1 MNRPESIK
9 NYDEIDLKLGIKS
22 SLPNI
27 KSTLALAVLLWE
39 CADRPATLKYSTE
52 TNGEII
58 IDKDI
63 EDSVINFLAD
73 ICAEEDVNETTLI
86 STINKNQLFKS
97 QMEALIVAFELIWKL
112 AKVSFVDINK
122 PASSERTGGVRYA
135 KMLSFSINADIIHSI
150 IASNREAYI
159 KVLMSWIGFK
169 VAYDVEHE
177 KNLMELL
184 VALSENAVF
193 KMTDGDKDVV
203 FNQNSIYSKLLETS
217 QSVDLNG
224 DKEAKGSLR
233 ILKSLLSDGMNPH
246 LIYSNGSVETPS
258 EHASDLAEYQKRV
271 DTFLSLSATKIM
283 GAEALDRNE
292 QGLDDLLTPAWFKQ
306 EAEQLGTIDE
316 EAEELYK
323 EFKER
328 FSPETLKSLDGVD
341 LLHKIFLNETNN
353 KDSLC
358 YVLEYDKRFNI
369 FGSVAGG
376 SAYKYGLF
384 YSKNNQSWMAGTSS
398 RQKRLTQEEAIS
410 LGKQIRD
417 EIVSGADII
426 ANYGEIAELK
436 DYANLNAKLYEV
448 MPNTINKS
456 WVIMYYH
463 MMFPQIF
470 PVFYNEDWQRKVL
483 DKIRIEAEQ
492 NSFIRMGQ
500 IALFVKDCGISNV
513 AFSKI
518 VTKADFPVFAN
529 ETSKDSEQLS
539 LNYSYDSSKGGAQ
552 NIVIYGTPGCGK
564 SFYVQNTLLNKFS
577 VEEDNRIRTTFYQDY
592 TNTDFVGQILPRV
605 YDDKSVTY
613 EFNPGPFALAL
624 KKAIE
629 FPDIY
634 VALIIEE
641 LNRGNAASIFG
652 DIFQLLD
659 RDETGKS
666 RYGITNVYLQ
676 DYLNDYFNDRDFSF
690 ASIYIPSN
698 LYIVATM
705 NTSDQNVFT
714 LDTAFKRRWQFE
726 KIRNEFKDDHEYKGY
741 YIPGMNQITW
751 ENLAT
756 SINDYIVNSSNEL
769 SSEDKQLGVYFVDK
783 NTLCETLDDCK
794 NEEKKK
800 KFAYKL
806 FEYLWDDVAKFS
818 RPDWFGGDIKSLDQ
832 LIDAYL
838 KNGEKVFVDGIIK
851 QSDEN

>member
-1 MNRPESIK
+1 MNDLLQNKLNQLKNAADYECWYLVKQPTEFAKLCYLVCALEDFQKNHQNENLETFINNKIASIQK
-9 NYDEIDLKLGIKS
+9 
-22 SLPNI
+22 
-27 KSTLALAVLLWE
+27 TV
-39 CADRPATLKYSTE
+39 
-52 TNGEII
+52 GEIELSNNYRALRAAAFFGLITMSGTNYKNALITQTYNEICDRCNSKFENIELYTDI
-58 IDKDI
+58 IDRQIEKIFLSSDIDEGNNSVRKDFRLYPVMLLYKVLI
-63 EDSVINFLAD
+63 ELGRTTGEYKISLTEYKFLVATTKKFED
-73 ICAEEDVNETTLI
+73 FLDTLLQIKLLREDKFAPAEFEKYASKFDNRMLQALKQLNTLI
-86 STINKNQLFKS
+86 VDSKSISINPNKMEEVAQKVFIFENNASMFADDNYLDFLGSTR
-97 QMEALIVAFELIWKL
+97 ALIELD
-112 AKVSFVDINK
+112 SHD
-122 PASSERTGGVRYA
+122 
-135 KMLSFSINADIIHSI
+135 SITELNDDSI
-150 IASNREAYI
+150 
-159 KVLMSWIGFK
+159 
-169 VAYDVEHE
+169 
-177 KNLMELL
+177 
-184 VALSENAVF
+184 
-193 KMTDGDKDVV
+193 
-203 FNQNSIYSKLLETS
+203 
-217 QSVDLNG
+217 
-224 DKEAKGSLR
+224 
-233 ILKSLLSDGMNPH
+233 
-246 LIYSNGSVETPS
+246 
-258 EHASDLAEYQKRV
+258 
-271 DTFLSLSATKIM
+271 
-283 GAEALDRNE
+283 
-292 QGLDDLLTPAWFKQ
+292 LTPEWFKQ

-323 EFKER
+323 EFKEH
-328 FSPETLKSLDGVD
+328 FSPETLKSLDGLD

-384 YSKNNQSWMAGTSS
+384 YSKNNRAWMSGTSA
-398 RQKRLTQEEAIS
+398 RQKKLTQEEAIN
-410 LGKQIRD
+410 LGQQIRN
-417 EIVSGADII
+417 EIVSGAEII
-426 ANYGEIAELK
+426 ANYGEIADLK

-470 PVFYNEDWQRKVL
+470 PVFYNEEWQRKVL

-492 NSFIRMGQ
+492 SSFIRMGQ
-500 IALFVKDCGISNV
+500 IALFAKNCGISNV

-518 VTKADFPVFAN
+518 VTKADFPTFAN
-529 ETSKDSEQLS
+529 ETSNYSEQLI
-539 LNYSYDSSKGGAQ
+539 LDYSYDSSINGAQ

-564 SFYVQNTLLNKFS
+564 SFYVQNTLLNKFG
-577 VEEDNRIRTTFYQDY
+577 VKEGNRIRTTFYQDY
-592 TNTDFVGQILPRV
+592 TNTDFVGQILPRIH
-605 YDDKSVTY
+605 DDKSVTY
-613 EFNPGPFALAL
+613 EFNPGPFAIAL

-629 FPDIY
+629 APEIC

-676 DYLNDYFNDRDFSF
+676 DYLNDYFKDRNFSF
-690 ASIYIPSN
+690 SNIYIPSN
-698 LYIVATM
+698 LYIIATM

-726 KIRNEFKDDHEYKGY
+726 KIRNEFKNDHEYKGY

-756 SINDYIVNSSNEL
+756 SVNEYIVDSSNEL
-769 SSEDKQLGVYFVDK
+769 SSEDKQLGVYFIDK
-783 NTLCETLDDCK
+783 NTLCETLEDCK

-818 RPDWFGGDIKSLDQ
+818 RSDWFGVDIKSLDQ